1 MSQHQPPG
9 EREGRQRKLT
19 VERWFGHCAILKVGE
34 GGRRKVTMM
43 MLRVKDGVVAMALQG
58 EGSEDPVQTE
68 RHCRDE

>member
-1 MSQHQPPG
+1 M
-9 EREGRQRKLT
+9 
-19 VERWFGHCAILKVGE
+19 ERWFGHCAILKVGE

-58 EGSEDPVQTE
+58 TGSEDPVQTE